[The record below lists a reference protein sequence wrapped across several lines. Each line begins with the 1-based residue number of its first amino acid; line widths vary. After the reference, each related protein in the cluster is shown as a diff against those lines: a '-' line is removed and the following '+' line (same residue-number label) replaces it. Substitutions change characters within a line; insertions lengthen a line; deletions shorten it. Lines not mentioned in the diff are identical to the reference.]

1 MREGWALEFMI
12 NVAQS
17 IGRFECIYLYSVK
30 LREFTHSRHV
40 HLCQVWMRWEYRN
53 EPLWN
58 PMENVGWH
66 ESGDG

>member
-30 LREFTHSRHV
+30 LRIYSLASRASLSGV
-40 HLCQVWMRWEYRN
+40 DAMRVQKRTIVE
-53 EPLWN
+53 

-66 ESGDG
+66 KSGDE